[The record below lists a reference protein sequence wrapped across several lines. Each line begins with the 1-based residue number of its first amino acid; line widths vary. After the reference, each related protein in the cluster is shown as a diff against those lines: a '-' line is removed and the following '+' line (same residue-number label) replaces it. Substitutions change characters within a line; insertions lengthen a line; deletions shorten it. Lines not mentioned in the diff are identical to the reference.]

1 MGKWGEVMTEY
12 EKLVMVER
20 VAHTVEI
27 VERLTGKVGVA
38 QTFGEGVSVFY
49 GEDDGSDD
57 KIVSP
62 QIFNRDFRIT
72 LAVLA

>member
-1 MGKWGEVMTEY
+1 MTEY
-12 EKLVMVER
+12 EKLVLVES

-27 VERLTGKVGVA
+27 VERLTGKIGVA

-49 GEDDGSDD
+49 GEEDGSDD

-72 LAVLA
+72 LAILA